1 MRQFFRLVIGDLVAK
16 KRFPVVAVTG
26 SSGAG
31 TSTVQE
37 AFGHIFYREGINAL
51 MIEGDSYH
59 RWERNEMKKRTRLAK
74 LDGRNLSH
82 FSPSANLIEEL
93 AETFKNYR
101 KTGKAKARH
110 YLHSK
115 EMALLHGQETGTFTQ
130 WKTSTEETHVML
142 YEGLHGGMPEVI
154 DHVDLL
160 IGVVPIINLEWIQK
174 IQRDNEIRGYDTETI
189 VEAIKRRMDDYV
201 EHITPQ
207 FSRTDINFQR
217 IPTVDTSN
225 PFVSREVPTSDE
237 SLVVIR
243 VKKRLIKRYDID
255 LVYIKNTIE
264 NSFIS
269 RRNTLV
275 IPGTK
280 LVFAMEVLL
289 APIIEDLVI
298 NGKTDPEI
306 KKRTLE

>member
-1 MRQFFRLVIGDLVAK
+1 MND
-16 KRFPVVAVTG
+16 
-26 SSGAG
+26 
-31 TSTVQE
+31 
-37 AFGHIFYREGINAL
+37 
-51 MIEGDSYH
+51 
-59 RWERNEMKKRTRLAK
+59 
-74 LDGRNLSH
+74 
-82 FSPSANLIEEL
+82 
-93 AETFKNYR
+93 
-101 KTGKAKARH
+101 
-110 YLHSK
+110 
-115 EMALLHGQETGTFTQ
+115 
-130 WKTSTEETHVML
+130 
-142 YEGLHGGMPEVI
+142 
-154 DHVDLL
+154 
-160 IGVVPIINLEWIQK
+160 
-174 IQRDNEIRGYDTETI
+174 
-189 VEAIKRRMDDYV
+189 
-201 EHITPQ
+201 TPQ

>member
-1 MRQFFRLVIGDLVAK
+1 MANNY
-16 KRFPVVAVTG
+16 FPVVAVTG

-37 AFGHIFYREGINAL
+37 AFGHIFYREGISAL

-59 RWERNEMKKRTRLAK
+59 RWERSEMKRRTRLAK

-93 AETFKNYR
+93 ADTFKSYR
-101 KTGKAKARH
+101 KTGKARVRR
-110 YLHSK
+110 YLHSE
-115 EMALLHGQETGTFTQ
+115 EMALLHDQEAGTFTE
-130 WKTSTEETHVML
+130 WKDYTNTTNVML

-154 DHVDLL
+154 DYVDLL

-174 IQRDNEIRGYDTETI
+174 IQRDNEIRGYDTETV

-225 PFVSREVPTSDE
+225 PFVSREVPTPDE

-243 VKKRLIKRYDID
+243 VKKRLIKSYDID
-255 LVYIKNTIE
+255 LVYIKNMID

-280 LVFAMEVLL
+280 LMFAMEVLL
-289 APIIEDLVI
+289 APIIQDLVVK
-298 NGKTDPEI
+298 GKTNLDI
-306 KKRTLE
+306 KKRILE

>member
-1 MRQFFRLVIGDLVAK
+1 
-16 KRFPVVAVTG
+16 
-26 SSGAG
+26 
-31 TSTVQE
+31 
-37 AFGHIFYREGINAL
+37 

-59 RWERNEMKKRTRLAK
+59 RWERNEMKRRTRLAK

-82 FSPSANLIEEL
+82 FSPGANLIEEL
-93 AETFKNYR
+93 AETLKNYR
-101 KTGKAKARH
+101 ITGKARSRR
-110 YLHSK
+110 YLHSE
-115 EMALLHGQETGTFTQ
+115 EMALLHGQEVGTFTP
-130 WKTSTEETHVML
+130 WVESEDETNMML

-174 IQRDNEIRGYDTETI
+174 IQRDNEIRGYDTETV

-225 PFVSREVPTSDE
+225 PFISREVPTPDE

-243 VKKRLIKRYDID
+243 VKKRLIKKYNID
-255 LVYIKNTIE
+255 LVYIKNMIE

-298 NGKTDPEI
+298 NGETEQHI
-306 KKRTLE
+306 KKRILE